1 MIKSRLSLLK
11 HISKAVQQHTFNGC
25 GKYSHLS
32 SRRDTEC
39 GKIREN
45 TDLSNSEYGHFL
57 RSVTVHQQTACF
69 LFSHYNVLL
78 LSTLFHISLYHVISF
93 NIAVFQVALF
103 DVAFFVCAIFVLCFV
118 DVALFPYCTLFMLQ
132 SFHVA
137 RFSCC
142 TNSML
147 RFFLPCFSF
156 FVLNS
161 CCPLFILHFF
171 VSHSFCVALSPNSN
185 FHAALLCCNFVLHSS
200 HVAFFVLHFF
210 TFAFFFRSNFCM
222 LNFFWV
228 SSF

>member
-103 DVAFFVCAIFVLCFV
+103 DVAFFVCAIFVLYFV

-147 RFFLPCFSF
+147 RFFYRASLFS
-156 FVLNS
+156 
-161 CCPLFILHFF
+161 C
-171 VSHSFCVALSPNSN
+171 
-185 FHAALLCCNFVLHSS
+185 
-200 HVAFFVLHFF
+200 
-210 TFAFFFRSNFCM
+210 
-222 LNFFWV
+222 
-228 SSF
+228 